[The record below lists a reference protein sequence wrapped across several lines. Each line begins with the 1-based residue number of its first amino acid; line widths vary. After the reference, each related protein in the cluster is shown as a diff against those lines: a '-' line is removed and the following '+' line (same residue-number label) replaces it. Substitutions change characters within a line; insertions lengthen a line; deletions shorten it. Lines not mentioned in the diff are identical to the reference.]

1 MNGSVTKSVVNKRNK
16 LVVDLNSVAR
26 LSSTIV
32 VEEERESNRPN
43 FKENQVTTLKICDNM
58 HLDKHRLF

>member
-32 VEEERESNRPN
+32 VEEERESNHPN

>member
-32 VEEERESNRPN
+32 VEEGRESNRPN
-43 FKENQVTTLKICDNM
+43 FKENQVTTLKIYDNI
-58 HLDKHRLF
+58 HLDKYRLF